1 MEFYERV
8 SGARMH
14 AAYVRPGGVDRV
26 SFLSTQT
33 NDDLNEMIIQK
44 HKMMVYVHGI
54 CLEYYIGQLSSVLYM
69 EFKCSKTKM

>member
-26 SFLSTQT
+26 SSIHTQT
-33 NDDLNEMIIQK
+33 SDGLKEIIIIIK
-44 HKMMVYVHGI
+44 NKIILSVHGP
-54 CLEYYIGQLSSVLYM
+54 CLKSYIG
-69 EFKCSKTKM
+69 